1 MTTSFNDRSAR
12 TLKRPLLWG
21 GGLLFLLLLGGPLVL
36 SGGLVVERIETLET
50 LETPVAAPKV
60 LLPGLGLN
68 FSAFL
73 VPHETE
79 FAIPLFLEYS
89 SKHAPSSLLLTIYEA
104 GPTPSEPP
112 PSKSDPLRYQKI
124 DFRLAVVEH
133 ADGTVIRQEMG
144 FSKAFEPDPTYHIMD
159 PSLPFRK
166 RYAVTHEFPDLVRR
180 HAPAPV
186 RITLVGRVLLWSGD
200 NAVPFSVTVV
210 FEAKSRFR
218 VMTWWQR
225 FLESPL

>member
-1 MTTSFNDRSAR
+1 
-12 TLKRPLLWG
+12 
-21 GGLLFLLLLGGPLVL
+21 LGAALVL
-36 SGGLVVERIETLET
+36 SGGLVVERIETL
-50 LETPVAAPKV
+50 VAAPEV
-60 LLPGLGLN
+60 PLPGLGLN
-68 FSAFL
+68 LHAFL

-104 GPTPSEPP
+104 GPPPRSAP
-112 PSKSDPLRYQKI
+112 PSRSDPLRYQKI
-124 DFRLAVVEH
+124 DITLAVVEH

-144 FSKAFEPDPTYHIMD
+144 FSKAFEPDPIHHIMD

-186 RITLVGRVLLWSGD
+186 KITLVGRVLLWSGD
-200 NAVPFSVTVV
+200 NAVPFSVSVV
-210 FEAKSRFR
+210 FERRSSFR
-218 VMTWWQR
+218 VITGLQALAR
-225 FLESPL
+225 I